1 MQRIIM
7 LAAALLLGA
16 ALSPPAGAAG
26 SAKEEARL
34 LTAASVL
41 EDFRREPDRGLPGW
55 LLERAYGVAVIPEVI
70 KGALIFGGRHGNGV
84 MSIRDANGRFGSPLF
99 ISLTGGSV
107 GFQWGAQATDVVL
120 VFATRRSVDE
130 FGRGAFTL
138 GASGSVAAG
147 PVGRSGE
154 AAAGVSAEV
163 YAYSRSRGLFAGVA
177 LDGTL
182 IKFDGKANRRY
193 YNTYDIDTAAITSG
207 RVHRDSEPARRFL
220 AAVASSANL
229 PATQTSAPAAPA
241 VPQPGTAAPP
251 GNPPPAGAQ
260 SYPMEDPH
268 PGAEPR

>member
-1 MQRIIM
+1 MQRLTM
-7 LAAALLLGA
+7 FAATLVFGAVLAAPAHA
-16 ALSPPAGAAG
+16 AGAAR
-26 SAKEEARL
+26 EEARL
-34 LTAASVL
+34 ATATTVL
-41 EDFRREPDRGLPGW
+41 EEFRHEPDHGLPTW

-84 MSIRDANGRFGSPLF
+84 MSIRDANGRFGNPVF

-147 PVGRSGE
+147 PVGRAGE

-182 IKFDGKANRRY
+182 IKFDGKANRRF
-193 YNTYDIDTAAITSG
+193 YNTYDINTAAITSG
-207 RVHRDSEPARRFL
+207 SVQKDSEALRRFL
-220 AAVASSANL
+220 AAVATSANVGG
-229 PATQTSAPAAPA
+229 AQPAAPPA
-241 VPQPGTAAPP
+241 QGQPTPAATAPA
-251 GNPPPAGAQ
+251 NPPPAGAQ
-260 SYPMEDPH
+260 SFPMEDPR
-268 PGAEPR
+268 PGTEPR